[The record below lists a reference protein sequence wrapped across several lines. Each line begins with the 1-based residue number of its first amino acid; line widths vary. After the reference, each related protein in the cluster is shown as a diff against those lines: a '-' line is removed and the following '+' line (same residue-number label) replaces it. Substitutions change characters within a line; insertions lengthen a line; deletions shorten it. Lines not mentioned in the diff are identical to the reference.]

1 MTYKKITFCV
11 EIKPGG
17 MNNLKN
23 ETKTVETTTNWD
35 ENYTSGTTKV
45 SQIKPHE
52 LKQTSEIIKT
62 YLPKC
67 L

>member
-1 MTYKKITFCV
+1 
-11 EIKPGG
+11 

-35 ENYTSGTTKV
+35 ENYTSGTTIA
-45 SQIKPHE
+45 SQIRLRDFSSSRKNMD
-52 LKQTSEIIKT
+52 T
-62 YLPKC
+62 YLAKC